1 MICWLL
7 LTRADDDGGGLVV
20 NGHGAVV
27 GGDWQPAAHLVKPP
41 VHHGPVTPVTG
52 VAGVLAVLT
61 TVAVVGINFDAFLD
75 TFKRQ
80 SMHFKVPQ
88 LFLVVQVFIKII
100 LMVNNQLIT
109 FQVNSLRLHN

>member
-41 VHHGPVTPVTG
+41 VHHGPVTPVTPVTG

-61 TVAVVGINFDAFLD
+61 SVAVVGINFDAFLG
-75 TFKRQ
+75 
-80 SMHFKVPQ
+80 HFQ
-88 LFLVVQVFIKII
+88 TSINAL
-100 LMVNNQLIT
+100 
-109 FQVNSLRLHN
+109 